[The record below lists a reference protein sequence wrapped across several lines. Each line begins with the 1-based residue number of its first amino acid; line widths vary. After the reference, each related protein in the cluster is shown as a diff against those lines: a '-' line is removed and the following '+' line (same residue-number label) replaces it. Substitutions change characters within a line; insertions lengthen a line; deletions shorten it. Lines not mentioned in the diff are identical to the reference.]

1 MKKLYTFA
9 MAAAVTLTA
18 AANTRQQAVPFPK
31 SAEAVLEIPALPVTA
46 LSANAVDFKTVADV
60 AGDYDWSYTGL
71 LNGDSGAKTA
81 VVTIKVLDAATG
93 EVAIEGLVSAGTGI
107 TVPVK
112 GKVDLAAGT
121 LTVANKQDL
130 GTDSYGDK
138 NYFYFKSAN
147 SEGELND
154 GATDVESVVATISG
168 TTFTFPEMCIFA
180 VGDYNNES
188 LGWWKLT
195 YKNKFTVYETPTDG
209 IDLTEWTEFTT
220 ATMIDGWVMPI
231 VYRNVNGEQVYL
243 DANEY
248 PLTVKVAK
256 NNEDPSLILIEN
268 PYLQA
273 SGFPLTTCESG
284 YIVLDITDP
293 DFVLVLPGV
302 YSGFSNGA
310 NRVYCMNLEAFYVY
324 KGYSKEVIQASLKD
338 QVTEWSTMKTV
349 DGKSVIDIPNCRFN
363 YPDALDKMY
372 TWNGRADA
380 MKAKFTFAS
389 AIDAVED
396 ITVADENAPVE
407 YFNLQGVR
415 VNEPA
420 AGTLV
425 IRRQGTKATKVF
437 VK

>member
-18 AANTRQQAVPFPK
+18 AANTRQQAVPFSK
-31 SAEAVLEIPALPVTA
+31 SAKAVLEIPALPVTA
-46 LSANAVDFKTVADV
+46 LSANAVDFKTIADV

-71 LNGDSGAKTA
+71 LNGDSGAKTG

-93 EVAIEGLVSAGTGI
+93 EVAIEGLVAAGTGI

-130 GTDSYGDK
+130 GADSYGDK
-138 NYFYFKSAN
+138 NYFYFKAADD
-147 SEGELND
+147 EGQLLA

-180 VGDYNNES
+180 IGDYNNES

-195 YKNKFTVYETPTDG
+195 YKNKFLIYETPDDG
-209 IDLTEWTEFTT
+209 IDLSEWTEFTT

-231 VYRNVNGEQVYL
+231 VYKNVDGEQVFL

-293 DFVLVLPGV
+293 EFVLVLPGV

-310 NRVYCMNLEAFYVY
+310 SRVYCMNLEAFYVY
-324 KGYSKEVIQASLKD
+324 RGYDKATIQAALTD
-338 QVTEWSTMKTV
+338 ITEWSTMKTV

-363 YPDALDKMY
+363 YPDAQDKMY
-372 TWNGRADA
+372 TWNGRAEA
-380 MKAKFTFAS
+380 MKAKFTFNADLS
-389 AIDAVED
+389 GVDNIK
-396 ITVADENAPVE
+396 VADENAPVE

-415 VNEPA
+415 VNAPA

-425 IRRQGTKATKVF
+425 IRRQGNNVTKVL